1 MILLYQ
7 LLFIAINTH
16 LPFRLPFQPISFIL
30 SFLNEQIKLIVIDS
44 NIRQKLEILY
54 KVSTYKKLCSIM
66 SSKRFSTKE
75 LTYPSFLSR
84 NPMIVF
90 IARINLASIKRFYV
104 ENLKRVNI
112 VI

>member
-1 MILLYQ
+1 
-7 LLFIAINTH
+7 
-16 LPFRLPFQPISFIL
+16 
-30 SFLNEQIKLIVIDS
+30 
-44 NIRQKLEILY
+44 
-54 KVSTYKKLCSIM
+54 M

-84 NPMIVF
+84 SPMIVF